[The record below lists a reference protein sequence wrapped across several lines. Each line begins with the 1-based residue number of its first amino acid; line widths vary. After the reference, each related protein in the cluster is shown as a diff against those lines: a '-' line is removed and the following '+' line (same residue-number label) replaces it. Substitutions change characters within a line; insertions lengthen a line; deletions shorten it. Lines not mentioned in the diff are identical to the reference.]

1 MPKFSSAERTLVK
14 SIVATLLIR
23 RFPEKEIIDEI
34 YSQTNKTLTKA
45 GLFYVKQA
53 IKKESFKWYKTMR
66 EGQYEYIYQFKER
79 IDEILWLQKKHHE
92 IIDNPIEST
101 RDKLDALTEL
111 HRLNITLSNYFDV
124 APSIINDVTLSAPQ
138 QINSE
143 TTRQAERDSI
153 IV

>member
-23 RFPEKEIIDEI
+23 RIPEKEIIDEI
-34 YSQTNKTLTKA
+34 YRQTNKTLTKA

-66 EGQYEYIYQFKER
+66 DGQYEYIHEFKAR

-92 IIDNPIEST
+92 IIDNPNEST
-101 RDKLDALTEL
+101 R
-111 HRLNITLSNYFDV
+111 
-124 APSIINDVTLSAPQ
+124 
-138 QINSE
+138 
-143 TTRQAERDSI
+143 
-153 IV
+153 